1 LSIITIIDN
10 YIFLNVDYY
19 KTIQVC
25 SQGVLMGSRGE
36 RVSNIVKLARGGMSQ
51 RAFGIEL
58 GVSAT
63 AVQHWE
69 NGVSIPETKHL
80 SGIATRAGYTLQQ
93 VIDFIE
99 GGDLP
104 EADVIVMM
112 TRQIKKL
119 SLKQIALIDR
129 AVSDRLSAIAENT
142 GR

>member
-1 LSIITIIDN
+1 
-10 YIFLNVDYY
+10 
-19 KTIQVC
+19 
-25 SQGVLMGSRGE
+25 M
-36 RVSNIVKLARGGMSQ
+36 
-51 RAFGIEL
+51 
-58 GVSAT
+58 
-63 AVQHWE
+63 
-69 NGVSIPETKHL
+69 
-80 SGIATRAGYTLQQ
+80 QQ